1 MLQALPMSI
10 GYDCAAELSA
20 HSALSSSGDPAVS
33 GAVWQPS
40 GSDHHREPALTEAK
54 KDRPGKPA
62 RNLKVFQT
70 QLGFYDIVVAAPSRA
85 AALRAWG
92 THRDLFSDK
101 QAQEATDEPA
111 IAAARAQPG
120 VALRRAVGTTDAFGL
135 DPGLPRLPDMPQLSA
150 KVSKPKPK
158 PDPPDRSRLKA
169 AEEALRVLTELRH
182 AEEREFTKR
191 RAALDTEEADAK
203 RRHAA
208 ALSAAATSVERE
220 QRAYTKAGGR
230 DR

>member
-1 MLQALPMSI
+1 MIAKT
-10 GYDCAAELSA
+10 DKAA
-20 HSALSSSGDPAVS
+20 
-33 GAVWQPS
+33 
-40 GSDHHREPALTEAK
+40 
-54 KDRPGKPA
+54 KPV
-62 RNLKVFQT
+62 RTLKVFQT

-120 VALRRAVGTTDAFGL
+120 VPLRRAVGTNDAFGL
-135 DPGLPRLPDMPQLSA
+135 DPGLPRLPDVPQQSA

-158 PDPPDRSRLKA
+158 PAPPDRSRLKA
-169 AEEALRVLTELRH
+169 AEGALRALTEQRH

-191 RAALDTEEADAK
+191 RATLDAEEAEAK

-208 ALSAAATSVERE
+208 ALSAAETTVERE
-220 QRAYTKAGGR
+220 QRAYIKAGGR
-230 DR
+230 ER